1 MKEKLRNQIN
11 RLEELQNIINAQA
24 EAANL
29 GHSQA
34 MSAIIEAQEE
44 QNKITQRFKAL
55 ALWVALAN

>member
-11 RLEELQNIINAQA
+11 RLEELQNIIDAQA